1 MGLETISSD
10 DRNLVLLK
18 KNVFIPEGA
27 RCCPGHMVDDRLKMD
42 AIDRLK
48 PFSVQYKKFN
58 STDVQL
64 IISKW
69 QILFEQQR
77 RFDFDNREFLS
88 DDEYRIFT
96 SLSKAQF
103 DDLVWQISESSIRN
117 SSNRS
122 IRTALAIL
130 LCKLRLGLSNSLLA
144 VLFQLPDKRAVS
156 RSLESARNAL
166 MSEFVPKNLGFN
178 HITRHE
184 IIHQHTS
191 TIARQ
196 LTCADEPDTAIVVI
210 DGTYIYIQVRKNI
223 SFFELNMSNFSI
235 RNLETTSFKENHSIF
250 TKNGPY

>member
-1 MGLETISSD
+1 MGLRSISLD

-27 RCCPGHMVDDRLKMD
+27 RCCSKHMVDDRLKMD
-42 AIDRLK
+42 AMDTLR
-48 PFSVQYKKFN
+48 PFSVQDKQFN
-58 STDVQL
+58 STDIQL

-69 QILFEQQR
+69 QMLFEQQR
-77 RFDFDNREFLS
+77 RFDFDNREVLS

-96 SLSKAQF
+96 SLSKTQF
-103 DDLVWQISESSIRN
+103 DDLVCQISESTIRN

-166 MSEFVPKNLGFN
+166 MSEFVPNNLGFN
-178 HITRHE
+178 HITRRK

-191 TIARQ
+191 TIAQQ

-210 DGTYIYIQVRKNI
+210 DGTYIYIQVKKNI
-223 SFFELNMSNFSI
+223 SLF
-235 RNLETTSFKENHSIF
+235 
-250 TKNGPY
+250 

>member
-1 MGLETISSD
+1 
-10 DRNLVLLK
+10 
-18 KNVFIPEGA
+18 
-27 RCCPGHMVDDRLKMD
+27 MVDDRLKMD
-42 AIDRLK
+42 VIDKLK

-69 QILFEQQR
+69 QMLFEQQR

-88 DDEYRIFT
+88 DDDYRIFT

-103 DDLVWQISESSIRN
+103 DDLVRQITGSNIRN

-130 LCKLRLGLSNSLLA
+130 LCKLRLGLSNNLLA

-166 MSEFVPKNLGFN
+166 MSGFVPNHLGFH

-191 TIARQ
+191 TIAQQ
-196 LTCADEPDTAIVVI
+196 LMCADEPDTAIVVI
-210 DGTYIYIQVRKNI
+210 DGTYIYIQVKKNI
-223 SFFELNMSNFSI
+223 SFFELNMRYLPI
-235 RNLETTSFKENHSIF
+235 RNQETTNFKGNHSVF
-250 TKNGPY
+250 TKSGRY